1 MRDTP
6 RGIVEEL
13 RRAARCEALDL
24 GVKVEDI
31 TASEAA
37 DYIEHLQRALG
48 RIEAGEPDPESI
60 ARRALDPTLWV
71 VRP

>member
-13 RRAARCEALDL
+13 RRAAGLEAVEI
-24 GVKVEDI
+24 GVKVEDL

-37 DYIEHLQRALG
+37 DYIEHLDRALR
-48 RIEAGEPDPESI
+48 RIEAGEADAREI
-60 ARRALDPTLWV
+60 ARYALDPILWAT
-71 VRP
+71 RA